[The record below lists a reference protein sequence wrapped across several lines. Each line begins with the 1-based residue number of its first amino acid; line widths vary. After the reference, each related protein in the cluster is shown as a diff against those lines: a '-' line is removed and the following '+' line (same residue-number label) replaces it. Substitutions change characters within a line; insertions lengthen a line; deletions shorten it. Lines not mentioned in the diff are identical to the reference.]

1 MKALEL
7 TIADLKQE
15 NFEVKIWV
23 SIPRS
28 PWCSWKSVNLK
39 TVPNFEERLKE
50 MRDES
55 LILVD
60 NVKEVIESTKCESYF
75 EWPKNNDGWK
85 NPKVE
90 ELLKSMPRST
100 EFDGCAYGLKNSE
113 GKAMKKTWN
122 VVSTHDRIK
131 DYVNRKCSCT
141 EDHAQVRGKDGKA
154 TEEYTEDLVEA
165 IVQCL
170 MKENIMVKPV
180 RKPMTK
186 DELELH
192 QRRGHDPYDSRCKDC
207 LLGGIKDR
215 PHYRRSDNREEN
227 TLAIDIAGRFKLG
240 RGEDGMGY
248 KYLMVATFKAVNR
261 NWKESTDEATEEVQ
275 RAEEEREKETDD
287 AFYPQDPIPE
297 SESVPQEQEEKKA
310 ELF

>member
-1 MKALEL
+1 LKALKL
-7 TIADLKQE
+7 TVEDLQQE
-15 NFEVKIWV
+15 NFDVKIWI
-23 SIPRS
+23 SIPCS
-28 PWCSWKSVNLK
+28 PWCSWQRINMKI
-39 TVPNFEERLKE
+39 VPNFEERLKE

-55 LILVD
+55 LKLVD
-60 NVKEVIESTKCESYF
+60 NVKELVEDTKCESYF

-90 ELLKSMPRST
+90 ELLKSMPYST

-113 GKAMKKTWN
+113 GKAMKKIWK

-131 DYVNRKCSCT
+131 EYVNKQCSCT
-141 EDHAQVRGKDGKA
+141 EEHAQVRGKDGKA

-165 IVQCL
+165 VVQCL
-170 MKENIMVKPV
+170 MKEKIVVKPV

-227 TLAIDIAGRFKLG
+227 TLAIDIAGRFKPG

-261 NWKESTDEATEEVQ
+261 NWKESTDEATEEAQ
-275 RAEEEREKETDD
+275 KAEKEKEKDTDD
-287 AFYPQDPIPE
+287 AFHPQELVPA
-297 SESVPQEQEEKKA
+297 SESVPQEQEEKKD
-310 ELF
+310 E